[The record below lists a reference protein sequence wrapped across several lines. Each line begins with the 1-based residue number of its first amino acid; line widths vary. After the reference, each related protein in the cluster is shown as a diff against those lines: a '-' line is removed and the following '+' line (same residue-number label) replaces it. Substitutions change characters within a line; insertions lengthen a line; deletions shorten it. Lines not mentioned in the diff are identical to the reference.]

1 MNNDNRLENL
11 RFLCPNCHSQTT
23 TYGSRNQQRNEST
36 YEITDELRELVE
48 LMIYYKMSY
57 PTGQKDECTIQ
68 IKEGSNEI
76 ITPDSTYRL
85 SDEVFLY
92 VYLLSNRAIANIYK
106 VIKDD

>member
-1 MNNDNRLENL
+1 MFANRRITEGDERPMLFTYLGKIKIKKVYERKKEDTDNKDTTKW
-11 RFLCPNCHSQTT
+11 HS
-23 TYGSRNQQRNEST
+23 
-36 YEITDELRELVE
+36 I
-48 LMIYYKMSY
+48 
-57 PTGQKDECTIQ
+57 GQKDECTIQ

-106 VIKDD
+106 IIKDD

>member
-1 MNNDNRLENL
+1 MSERKKIRITKIPQNDIL
-11 RFLCPNCHSQTT
+11 T
-23 TYGSRNQQRNEST
+23 
-36 YEITDELRELVE
+36 ELVE

-57 PTGQKDECTIQ
+57 PIGQKDECTIQ

-106 VIKDD
+106 VIKDDQEILS

>member
-1 MNNDNRLENL
+1 MSERKKIRITKIPQNDIL
-11 RFLCPNCHSQTT
+11 T
-23 TYGSRNQQRNEST
+23 
-36 YEITDELRELVE
+36 ELVE

-92 VYLLSNRAIANIYK
+92 VYLLSNRAIANMYK
-106 VIKDD
+106 VIKDDQKILS

>member
-1 MNNDNRLENL
+1 MSERKQIRINKIPENDIL
-11 RFLCPNCHSQTT
+11 T
-23 TYGSRNQQRNEST
+23 
-36 YEITDELRELVE
+36 ELTE

-57 PTGQKDECTIQ
+57 PVGQKDECTIQ
-68 IKEGSNEI
+68 IREGGNEI
-76 ITPDSTYRL
+76 ITPDLTYKL

>member
-1 MNNDNRLENL
+1 MSERKQVRINKIPENDILLEL
-11 RFLCPNCHSQTT
+11 T
-23 TYGSRNQQRNEST
+23 
-36 YEITDELRELVE
+36 E

-76 ITPDSTYRL
+76 ITPDSTYKL

-106 VIKDD
+106 LIRNDQETQD